1 MTEENVSNVQITDVV
16 HPLPGFD
23 VKYPA
28 NIVKQWYEDILKA
41 DGLNESSF
49 KHKIRLYFVHILL

>member
-1 MTEENVSNVQITDVV
+1 MTEENVSNIHITDVV

-41 DGLNESSF
+41 DGLNGSSF
-49 KHKIRLYFVHILL
+49 KHKIRYFIRFML